1 MLQVIFFSL
10 EFVEKAFVSSSLDL
24 ASLHDLAS
32 ASASIISSH
41 VIAESSI
48 ILVKY
53 FPFSHNYM

>member
-48 ILVKY
+48 ILAKY
-53 FPFSHNYM
+53 FPF